1 MNIRNGRLLC
11 IAQYAAPYEGNFIA
25 SLEALEAILC
35 KEYKCEVAYVFPR
48 LASSQAWIHK
58 FMLEHRTFFTCNDVC
73 HSYTELEKIREEY
86 MPTLVHTHFDGYD
99 LAVNKVFFNGVK
111 IVWHMHNHL
120 SYVNHP
126 LKAIYQ
132 MWCFLQHYGW
142 QSKNVNIISV
152 SDEMKKFVE
161 KWRKRSI
168 YGTLFV
174 GGGVRYNLFP
184 MELNYQG
191 S

>member
-120 SYVNHP
+120 SHVNHP

-152 SDEMKKFVE
+152 SDEMKK
-161 KWRKRSI
+161 I
-168 YGTLFV
+168 C
-174 GGGVRYNLFP
+174 
-184 MELNYQG
+184 
-191 S
+191 

>member
-11 IAQYAAPYEGNFIA
+11 IAQYAAPYAGNFIA

-58 FMLEHRTFFTCNDVC
+58 FMLKHKTFFIHDNVR
-73 HSYTELEKIREEY
+73 YVRTELEKIREEY
-86 MPTLVHTHFDGYD
+86 VPTLVHTHFDGYD
-99 LAVNKVFFNGVK
+99 LVVNKVFFNEVK

-132 MWCFLQHYGW
+132 MWCFLQHYGL

-152 SDEMKKFVE
+152 SGEMKKFVE

-168 YGTLFV
+168 YGTLFA

>member
-58 FMLEHRTFFTCNDVC
+58 FMLEHRIFFTCNDVR

-86 MPTLVHTHFDGYD
+86 MPTLVHTHFDG
-99 LAVNKVFFNGVK
+99 
-111 IVWHMHNHL
+111 
-120 SYVNHP
+120 P
-126 LKAIYQ
+126 
-132 MWCFLQHYGW
+132 
-142 QSKNVNIISV
+142 
-152 SDEMKKFVE
+152 
-161 KWRKRSI
+161 
-168 YGTLFV
+168 
-174 GGGVRYNLFP
+174 
-184 MELNYQG
+184 
-191 S
+191 

>member
-142 QSKNVNIISV
+142 QSKNVNIISG

-161 KWRKRSI
+161 KGRKRSI
-168 YGTLFV
+168 YGT
-174 GGGVRYNLFP
+174 
-184 MELNYQG
+184 
-191 S
+191 

>member
-86 MPTLVHTHFDGYD
+86 MPC
-99 LAVNKVFFNGVK
+99 
-111 IVWHMHNHL
+111 
-120 SYVNHP
+120 SYS
-126 LKAIYQ
+126 
-132 MWCFLQHYGW
+132 F
-142 QSKNVNIISV
+142 
-152 SDEMKKFVE
+152 
-161 KWRKRSI
+161 
-168 YGTLFV
+168 
-174 GGGVRYNLFP
+174 
-184 MELNYQG
+184 
-191 S
+191 